1 MQFAKPPGG
10 FCVDEPP
17 AIAALIAA
25 HYAKWPRLAQHWIDV
40 KDRLRQTGHRE
51 GVPVKGPAGAR
62 LFVADGDAT
71 LPRLRVA
78 YLVLGETLYLK
89 MVTVA

>member
-17 AIAALIAA
+17 AVTAYIAA
-25 HYAKWPRLAQHWIDV
+25 HCHRWPRLAQHWTDV

-51 GVPVKGPAGAR
+51 GLPVKGPAGSR

-71 LPRLRVA
+71 LPRLRVV

-89 MVTVA
+89 IITIG

>member
-10 FCVDEPP
+10 FIIDEPP
-17 AIAALIAA
+17 AIKTMIAS
-25 HYAKWPRLAQHWIDV
+25 HSTQWPRLAQHWADL

-51 GVPVKGPAGAR
+51 GIPVKGPAGSL
-62 LFVADGDAT
+62 LFIADGTAD

-89 MVTVA
+89 VIMIG